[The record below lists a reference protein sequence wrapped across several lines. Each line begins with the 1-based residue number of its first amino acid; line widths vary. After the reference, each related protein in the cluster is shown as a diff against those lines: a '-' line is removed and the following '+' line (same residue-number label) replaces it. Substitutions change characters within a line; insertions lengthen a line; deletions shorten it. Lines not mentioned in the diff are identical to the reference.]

1 MWDSRVMKHGLRLG
15 FNGQFDDFDDFDD
28 KGRPVLITAA
38 APSYEV
44 EHRTRVRKYLTLM
57 AFRVPALILAAIAY
71 GAWHNGLI
79 SLLIVAAS
87 VPLPWMAVLIAND
100 RPPRRADEPRR
111 FDVARRRI
119 PLFPDRRTAR
129 TRAAATAGRAVS
141 PAGIRRPRLAVCW
154 PAFRVVGHWPHFS
167 GLSQVFGR
175 FLHVTGRQIT
185 AGWELKVRLCR

>member
-15 FNGQFDDFDDFDD
+15 FNGQFDDFDD

-119 PLFPDRRTAR
+119 RCSRPPNGR

>member
-15 FNGQFDDFDDFDD
+15 FNGQFDDFDD

-111 FDVARRRI
+111 FDVARRAH
-119 PLFPDRRTAR
+119 PAVPDRRTAR